1 MKTWIYPGS
10 FDPITRGHLDVIRRV
25 RPLCDRLIVAVLHN
39 TQKKAF
45 FDVQTRVEFMTRC
58 VGDIPGVQVDTF
70 QGLLVDYARL
80 RGAAAVVRGLRAVS
94 DFEMELQMAGLN
106 RKLCPELE
114 TVFVM
119 TDVEQSFVSST
130 MVREIGTLG
139 GDVSL
144 LVPPQIV
151 EDVTAAL
158 NPPHKE
164 EQP

>member
-1 MKTWIYPGS
+1 MRTWIYPGS

-45 FDVQTRVEFMTRC
+45 FDVQTRMALIQQC
-58 VGDIPGVQVDTF
+58 VGDLSGVEVDSF
-70 QGLLVDYARL
+70 QGLTVDYARL
-80 RGAAAVVRGLRAVS
+80 RGATAIVRGLRAVS
-94 DFEMELQMAGLN
+94 DFENELQMAGLN
-106 RKLCPELE
+106 RKLCPGLE

-139 GDVSL
+139 GDISL
-144 LVPPQIV
+144 LVPTEIV
-151 EDVTAAL
+151 EDVAAAL
-158 NPPHKE
+158 RLPHKE